1 MLTALQQSLGLIFWQ
16 HQWYFVAI
24 AAQKSRV
31 SATESRWRTENAR
44 ACGDPARTV
53 VGPSRSPGPCLPQ
66 SRESRLRCHCDPCPV
81 YNAARWPRAL
91 PSPTFR
97 PTTDWLTRGT
107 DRVVNLAFRAAAR
120 HTANYRKRDRTMS
133 AHAATLLICQ
143 LIAWLLV
150 FYVVTRCC
158 CGPWSTLASRPLLPW
173 PGRRCGPSAK
183 PTSTG
188 PLNGPSSTSPP

>member
-1 MLTALQQSLGLIFWQ
+1 MLTALQQSLGLIFWE

-24 AAQKSRV
+24 VAQKSRV

-91 PSPTFR
+91 PSPIFVFR
-97 PTTDWLTRGT
+97 LARGSVSVAVHPQIERRAPPDATATDGQRLPARRRRRT
-107 DRVVNLAFRAAAR
+107 DVDV
-120 HTANYRKRDRTMS
+120 DGS
-133 AHAATLLICQ
+133 
-143 LIAWLLV
+143 
-150 FYVVTRCC
+150 
-158 CGPWSTLASRPLLPW
+158 
-173 PGRRCGPSAK
+173 
-183 PTSTG
+183 
-188 PLNGPSSTSPP
+188 